1 MLVKV
6 TFYTIAVSGKFILQ
20 LEILTFIA
28 LLHVTLIY
36 EFYDLVFYT
45 VMNLPVSI
53 I

>member
-36 EFYDLVFYT
+36 DLVFYT